1 MRLLV
6 ILKEMVY
13 HYLRLQKREM
23 YLKLNL
29 LRDLLPVYPITILS
43 NPHLIQTISW
53 SSALLSSPLH
63 LQIVTDTLQL
73 LAPQH
78 SLAPPLPVSECLL
91 AIYSYFLFEVAVT
104 CACLPTGNGDY
115 YVHLSHGTAAS
126 NLRGQGSMAE

>member
-53 SSALLSSPLH
+53 SSALLSSQLH
-63 LQIVTDTLQL
+63 PQLVTDKFLL

-78 SLAPPLPVSECLL
+78 SLAGLPATTSCVRKQPVVV
-91 AIYSYFLFEVAVT
+91 FT
-104 CACLPTGNGDY
+104 QGNWDY
-115 YVHLSHGTAAS
+115 CVHLSHTVAS
-126 NLRGQGSMAE
+126 NLRGQ